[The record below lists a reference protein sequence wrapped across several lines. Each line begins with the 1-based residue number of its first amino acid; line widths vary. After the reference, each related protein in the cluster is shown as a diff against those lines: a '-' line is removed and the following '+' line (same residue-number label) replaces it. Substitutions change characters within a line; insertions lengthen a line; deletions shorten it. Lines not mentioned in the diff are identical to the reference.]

1 MNDLSKQEQQHR
13 KSLSDQTHR
22 MIRTVMTPQDSDETT
37 SSFEYNG
44 FYLQI
49 AFSEVHP
56 LMVFY
61 LAKGIDNPSASK
73 KRSMLNELNLHSVL
87 GSHAIN
93 TEVSCYSF
101 RSAHWIDCEI
111 TEPRF
116 FEILER
122 CTEEATRSY
131 SQLAG

>member
-13 KSLSDQTHR
+13 KSLSDQMHQ
-22 MIRTVMTPQDSDETT
+22 MVKTVLHPKDTDETT
-37 SSFEYNG
+37 SSLEYNG

-61 LAKGIDNPSASK
+61 LAKGIDNPGANK
-73 KRSMLNELNLHSVL
+73 KRLLLNELNLHSVL

-101 RSAHWIDCEI
+101 RSAHWIDCEL
-111 TEPRF
+111 TELRF

-122 CTEEATRSY
+122 CTEEAMRGY
-131 SQLAG
+131 AKLVN

>member
-1 MNDLSKQEQQHR
+1 MNAPSTQDKLHR
-13 KSLSDQTHR
+13 KSLSDQTHQ
-22 MIRTVMTPQDSDETT
+22 MVRTVLYPQDTDETI
-37 SSFEYNG
+37 SSLEYNG

-61 LAKGIDNPSASK
+61 LAKGIDNPGANK
-73 KRSMLNELNLHSVL
+73 KRLLLNELNLHSVL

-111 TEPRF
+111 TELRF
-116 FEILER
+116 IEILER
-122 CTEEATRSY
+122 CTEEAMRGY
-131 SQLAG
+131 SKLVN